1 MRGIVLSWAADKVHL
16 YATHRAALVEYVLPI
31 VGDRARAEDVVQ
43 EAFLRFS
50 PQHAVD
56 ASVQRP
62 LGYLYRIVRNLALD
76 LSRRRAIEERV
87 LRDDRS
93 WWLTPVSAR
102 TPEQDFS
109 HKEHLREIDRMLAN
123 SSSLVRDAVNLHR
136 SHGYT
141 LQQIADALGIS
152 TTSAHRA
159 VREGLGLI
167 ALHLSQPDD

>member
-50 PQHAVD
+50 PQQGLD

-167 ALHLSQPDD
+167 ALHLSEPDD

>member
-1 MRGIVLSWAADKVHL
+1 MDWAADTLHL
-16 YATHRAALVEYVLPI
+16 YSTHRAALVEYALPI

-43 EAFLRFS
+43 EAFLKFS
-50 PQHAVD
+50 PQQALNSD
-56 ASVQRP
+56 VQRP

-76 LSRRRAIEERV
+76 LSRRRAAEERV

-93 WWLTPVSAR
+93 WWLTPTSIR

-109 HKEHLREIDRMLAN
+109 HKEHLREIDRMLES

-136 SHGYT
+136 THGFT
-141 LQQIADALGIS
+141 LQQIADALGVS
-152 TTSAHRA
+152 VTSAHRA

-167 ALHLSQPDD
+167 ALQLSQPDD